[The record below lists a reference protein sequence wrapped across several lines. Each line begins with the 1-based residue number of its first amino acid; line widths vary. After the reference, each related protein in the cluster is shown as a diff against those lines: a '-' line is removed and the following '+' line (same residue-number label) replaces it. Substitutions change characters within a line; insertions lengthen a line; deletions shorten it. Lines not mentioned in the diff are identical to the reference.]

1 MRYLIDTNIVVF
13 SMIEKDRL
21 SRYVSDI
28 LNDCE
33 NRIYVSSESVK
44 EVFMLLERYRIDVP
58 AWKRPQNFF
67 NTVENEWGF
76 TIKYVQKEHLLTFA
90 TLEAVKDHND
100 PFDHMIIAQAITE
113 KMPLISSDAKMQ
125 HYREQKLDF
134 IFNEK

>member
-13 SMIEKDRL
+13 FGTEKDRL

-44 EVFMLLERYRIDVP
+44 EVFMLLEHRKINVP
-58 AWKRPQNFF
+58 AWKRPQHFF
-67 NTVENEWGF
+67 DTIENEWGF
-76 TIKYVQKEHLLTFA
+76 AVSYVKKEHLLTFA
-90 TLEAVKDHND
+90 GLEAVKDHND
-100 PFDHMIIAQAITE
+100 PFDRMIIAQAITE